1 MKEQELIIE
10 GSITP
15 DSVLNLCAQIESSN
29 LEVGDKIKFIIDSE
43 GGYVDS
49 GLILAKCI
57 EGIQAIGVICEAVA
71 GGKVWSAALLPYLAC
86 NIRSMGSA
94 GSFLIHKVAVPVEEN
109 SVMTD
114 ADLSELQGMIWR
126 DSDVINEFY
135 RSHGVSEEAC
145 RHLWD
150 DEDLLI
156 SNEIEALGYGIVTC
170 SDIVGSPLNM
180 RWNNLFLNKK
190 NVSKRMVCRATPCIV
205 NFKSS
210 NMDEKKFEEK
220 FAEVENR
227 LNAKIDD
234 LSEKIMNA
242 LVTNKG
248 KNEEDEDDV
257 KVEPMNAEP
266 LTEEELKQLGGH
278 MTKTPVRVEGND
290 DIKWLAHPG
299 KDVEKD
305 HFVIPITKDGKAVM
319 LPEGDYKTEIDGESF
334 MIHSTGVDSYLHGRG
349 TENEVKEE
357 DVKVEN
363 QEEKDVKVEAKS
375 KAPINRKAPQP
386 ADNRFKKYWEM
397 SMMYGKGSVGVKN
410 IKK

>member
-15 DSVLNLCAQIESSN
+15 ESVLNLCAQIESLN
-29 LEVGDKIKFIIDSE
+29 LEVGDKVKFIIDSE

-57 EGIQAIGVICEAVA
+57 EGLQDMGVIGESVA
-71 GGKVWSAALLPYLAC
+71 GGKVWSAAMLPYLAC
-86 NIRSMGSA
+86 SIRSMGSA

-114 ADLSELQGMIWR
+114 VDLSALQGMIWR
-126 DSDVINEFY
+126 DSNLISEFY

-145 RHLWD
+145 RHLWEGD
-150 DEDLLI
+150 DLI
-156 SNEIEALGYGIVTC
+156 VSNELEALAYGIIT
-170 SDIVGSPLNM
+170 DANIVKSPINM

-190 NVSKRMVCRATPCIV
+190 NLSKRMVCKATPCIV

-242 LVTNKG
+242 LVTNKS
-248 KNEEDEDDV
+248 KNEDDEEL
-257 KVEPMNAEP
+257 KAEPMNAEP

-278 MTKTPVRVEGND
+278 MTKTPVTVEGND
-290 DIKWLAHPG
+290 AIKWLAHTG

-305 HFVIPITKDGKAVM
+305 HFVIPISKDGKAEM
-319 LPEGDYKTEIDGESF
+319 LPEGDYKAEIDGESF

-349 TENEVKEE
+349 TENDGEE

-363 QEEKDVKVEAKS
+363 EKVEEDVKVEAKS
-375 KAPINRKAPQP
+375 KAPINRKAAPQAP
-386 ADNRFKKYWEM
+386 NKFKKYWEM
-397 SMMYGKGSVGVKN
+397 SIACGKGGVGLKSL
-410 IKK
+410 KK